1 MGESVVKSHN
11 SNFGGWDDLLDVIKI
26 YAYIILPL
34 IPKMHFLRNLGNFK
48 FPDHEVA
55 MIRAFMD
62 CNYEI
67 HPQ

>member
-1 MGESVVKSHN
+1 M
-11 SNFGGWDDLLDVIKI
+11 DVTKI

-67 HPQ
+67 YPQ